1 MWWKSVVWTNGEKCL
16 IVNVL
21 AFVFKQIFHCAMSS
35 RAKEE
40 GLMLEFRDQF
50 KGNDD
55 KIWKFHEQFKWLVP
69 LCCEFFRFP
78 KEIVRSFGFRRE
90 NLPCYGSSREKGILN
105 KHMDAM
111 GKFCGFAQSTLTSL
125 SNFHYEKSDG
135 KGIIHIESVIYL
147 WTTTWPVGFW
157 KEARRVLISWDP

>member
-21 AFVFKQIFHCAMSS
+21 SFVFKQIFHCAMSS

-105 KHMDAM
+105 KHMDAV
-111 GKFCGFAQSTLTSL
+111 GNFCGFAQSTLTSL
-125 SNFHYEKSDG
+125 SNFHYEKIWWEGDNPYRVCDLFMNYHMTSWLL
-135 KGIIHIESVIYL
+135 KGS
-147 WTTTWPVGFW
+147 
-157 KEARRVLISWDP
+157 